1 MRVVR
6 ASIVSVTAF
15 LLVVATAASVS
26 AAPQQSENAGKVEQ
40 TGSSVV
46 KYNGPQIQA
55 VVGYLFANDNLGSQW
70 MLLDFAATGNKG
82 DSVEINRKN
91 IFIETPKG
99 EKVPLATQEQFGNAY
114 GDLQS
119 SIARANIAGEPL
131 DYWGGRRPCM
141 LDFFSSGEHVVKLAD
156 WVNDRRVCYGRLYFE
171 VPGSVQPGK
180 YVLGID
186 LKEGNVRIP
195 FTLR

>member
-1 MRVVR
+1 MRGVKASVVF
-6 ASIVSVTAF
+6 AMAF
-15 LLVVATAASVS
+15 LLVVVTAGSAS
-26 AAPQQSENAGKVEQ
+26 AAPQQMDNKGKVDQ
-40 TGSSVV
+40 TGSAVV
-46 KYNGPQIQA
+46 KYSGPQIQA

-70 MLLDFAATGNKG
+70 LLLDFAVTGNKG

-91 IFIETPKG
+91 MFIETPKG

-141 LDFFSSGEHVVKLAD
+141 LDFFSAGQHVVKLAD
-156 WVNDRRVCYGRLYFE
+156 WVNDRRVCYGRLYFD
-171 VPGSVQPGK
+171 VPGSVQPGQ
-180 YVLGID
+180 YVLGIN
-186 LKEGNVRIP
+186 LKEGSVRIP